1 MIMTEIKQPV
11 KDQKTFTKMTN
22 VSNKTLYLACGTVKP
37 GETVEFNQAEW
48 SSLVGKLEAK

>member
-1 MIMTEIKQPV
+1 MTMAEIKQPV
-11 KDQKTFTKMTN
+11 KDQKAFTKMTN
-22 VSNKTLYLACGTVKP
+22 VSDKTLYLSCGSVKP

>member
-1 MIMTEIKQPV
+1 MAEIKQPV
-11 KDQKTFTKMTN
+11 KDQKAFTKMTN
-22 VSNKTLYLACGTVKP
+22 VSDKTLYLSCGSVKP